1 MIYEIMKT
9 ILIFRKI
16 MGKLQIIWGNRQFK
30 KKSWIVQFSSDFK
43 LVGLKLFKR
52 PNNFIKFTRKVIL
65 GQKRVKNI
73 YHN

>member
-1 MIYEIMKT
+1 MKT

-52 PNNFIKFTRKVIL
+52 PNNFIKSY
-65 GQKRVKNI
+65 QKSYFGPKKGKK
-73 YHN
+73 YLS